1 MMLTPRSSLL
11 KILLFVLVAVLVL
24 CVGLWLFLPWDML
37 WDKALRAGLEQ
48 VSGTEAS
55 WERVSDA
62 SPLRFT
68 IKNLDV
74 TMKNTRLHVS
84 EARVGLGL
92 SPLITAHLDT
102 AGRSGEAEGEPVGAT
117 PASPLR
123 LRLFRGKM
131 LTVDGTL
138 DLAGLVPDMELA
150 GRPGLDAD
158 LKWKKWPGLPASGSL
173 ELSAEEITLPNG
185 IRAQGLELLA
195 VLARE
200 SVTIRNFEVS
210 GPIPLRLRGA
220 ARLDRKNLLNTAYK
234 VKGSLFPKGAAL
246 PFQRSGRLGEFF

>member
-1 MMLTPRSSLL
+1 M
-11 KILLFVLVAVLVL
+11 
-24 CVGLWLFLPWDML
+24 FLPWDML
-37 WDKALRAGLEQ
+37 WDKALRAGLERVPGAE
-48 VSGTEAS
+48 VSWA
-55 WERVSDA
+55 RVSDA
-62 SPLRFT
+62 GPLHFT
-68 IKNLDV
+68 LKGLDV
-74 TMKNTRLHVS
+74 TIKKIRLHVY

-92 SPLITAHLDT
+92 SPLVAAHLDT

-131 LTVDGTL
+131 LTMDGTL

-150 GRPGLDAD
+150 GRPEIHAD
-158 LKWKKWPGLPASGSL
+158 FKWENWKGYPVSGSL
-173 ELSAEEITLPNG
+173 ELNAKEITLPNG

-200 SVTIRNFEVS
+200 AVTIRNFEVS